1 MSSAGDDGAP
11 GIDGTDGADEASGVV
26 EPAEAASKR
35 LAAVLRAIK
44 RPDEQSRL
52 AARERLLARPARGRL
67 DELGV
72 WLAGVQSSAEPG
84 TVRPLDRVRMLLLAA
99 DHGIADAGVSG
110 RPAGSTEELVRAT
123 VAGESAVARVA
134 AGVAVDVRPLLLDG
148 PTPRVDTTDAATV
161 DDTRDA
167 LLAGVALADAEA
179 DAGTDAIVL
188 AAVGRGL
195 GTVSSALVGV
205 LTKRDASA
213 VTSRGP
219 VLDDA
224 LWMRKA
230 AVVRD
235 TMRRGRPL
243 LGDQVGLLAA
253 VGGPDLATATGVLL
267 GAAARRT
274 PVLLDGVATAAA
286 ALVAQRMAFRAA
298 DWWVAAHR
306 SPEPG
311 HTVALDRLGLDPV
324 LELQVRQ
331 EDGVGALLAVPVLRA
346 AAQLAA
352 HR

>member
-1 MSSAGDDGAP
+1 MSGDDGNMTDAA
-11 GIDGTDGADEASGVV
+11 DTADAAGTARE
-26 EPAEAASKR
+26 R
-35 LAAVLRAIK
+35 LDAVLSAIT

-52 AARERLLARPARGRL
+52 AARERLLARPAHGRL

-72 WLAGVQSSAEPG
+72 WLAGVQAPDEPG
-84 TVRPLDRVRMLLLAA
+84 AVRPLDRVRMLLLAA
-99 DHGIADAGVSG
+99 DHGVADAGVSG

-123 VAGESAVARVA
+123 VAGESAPARVA

-161 DDTRDA
+161 DATVAA

-188 AAVGRGL
+188 AATGRGL
-195 GTVSSALVGV
+195 GAVASALVGV

-224 LWMRKA
+224 LWMRRC

-243 LGDQVGLLAA
+243 LGDHVGLLAA
-253 VGGPDLATATGVLL
+253 VGGPDLATATGLLL

-298 DWWVAAHR
+298 DWWLAAHR

-311 HTVALDRLGLDPV
+311 HAAALDRLGLDP
-324 LELQVRQ
+324 LLDLQVRQ

-352 HR
+352 T

>member
-1 MSSAGDDGAP
+1 MSSAGDDGT
-11 GIDGTDGADEASGVV
+11 DGTDGAVEAAGAV

-148 PTPRVDTTDAATV
+148 PTPRVDTTDAAAV
-161 DDTRDA
+161 DDTRAA

-253 VGGPDLATATGVLL
+253 VGGPDLATTTGVLL

>member
-1 MSSAGDDGAP
+1 VSSGTAGG
-11 GIDGTDGADEASGVV
+11 GTGGTGGTDGTDGTAAEQ
-26 EPAEAASKR
+26 PAARER
-35 LAAVLRAIK
+35 VDAVLSAIT
-44 RPDEQSRL
+44 RPDGQSRL

-72 WLAGVQSSAEPG
+72 WVAGVQSPDEPG
-84 TVRPLDRVRMLLLAA
+84 TVRPLERVRMLLLAA
-99 DHGIADAGVSG
+99 DHGVADAGVSG

-123 VAGESAVARVA
+123 VAGESAPARVA
-134 AGVAVDVRPLLLDG
+134 SGVDVDVRPLLLDG
-148 PTPRVDTTDAATV
+148 TTARVDTTDASTV
-161 DDTRDA
+161 DDTLAA

-188 AAVGRGL
+188 AAAGRGL
-195 GTVSSALVGV
+195 GTVASVLVGL

-224 LWMRKA
+224 LWMRRA

-243 LGDQVGLLAA
+243 LGDHVGLLSA
-253 VGGPDLATATGVLL
+253 VGGPGLATATGLLL

-274 PVLLDGVATAAA
+274 PVLLDGVATSAA
-286 ALVAQRMAFRAA
+286 ALLAQRMAFRAA
-298 DWWVAAHR
+298 DWWLASHR

-311 HTVALDRLGLDPV
+311 HSVALDRLGLDPV
-324 LELQVRQ
+324 LDLQVRQ

-346 AAQLAA
+346 AAELAA
-352 HR
+352 T